1 MFECDDCD
9 RSFRSERALQQ
20 HLADSPVH
28 TSGTPIDRFFL
39 SYSNFDYNRY
49 ASPPNVLRRLRGVY
63 RWANGDP
70 DGEDAWA
77 RYRKAL
83 VQEFQSW
90 YGTDDNSLSSWHSL
104 CRAIGIQ
111 PLPGSCEACREVRV
125 EKSIQSR
132 RIGINVATRLFEVNM

>member
-28 TSGTPIDRFFL
+28 ISGTPIDRFFL

-49 ASPPNVLRRLRGVY
+49 ASPLNELRRLHGVC
-63 RWANGDP
+63 RWANGGP

-83 VQEFQSW
+83 V
-90 YGTDDNSLSSWHSL
+90 
-104 CRAIGIQ
+104 
-111 PLPGSCEACREVRV
+111 
-125 EKSIQSR
+125 
-132 RIGINVATRLFEVNM
+132 